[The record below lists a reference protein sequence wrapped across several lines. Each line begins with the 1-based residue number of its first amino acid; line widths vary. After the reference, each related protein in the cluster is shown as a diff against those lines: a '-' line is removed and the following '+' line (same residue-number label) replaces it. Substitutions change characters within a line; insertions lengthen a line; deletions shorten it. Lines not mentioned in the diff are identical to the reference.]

1 MKEDQM
7 GGIEKL
13 TTRNPMTHRRAR
25 ALRSEG
31 KGASED
37 DEEDDE
43 EDNDRS
49 DDDDYKGY
57 IKGIDVFLV
66 M

>member
-1 MKEDQM
+1 M
-7 GGIEKL
+7 GGFETV

-25 ALRSEG
+25 ALRRTTRQ
-31 KGASED
+31 ED